1 MHDGESAPN
10 QAAVLRWRSGGT
22 GLGEVFRR
30 AAAALGARP
39 EPQQGLLIHRSLYR
53 SLGGHDSASDEP
65 HAALVR
71 ALGRRRIVMLDAAML
86 WRG

>member
-1 MHDGESAPN
+1 
-10 QAAVLRWRSGGT
+10 
-22 GLGEVFRR
+22 
-30 AAAALGARP
+30 
-39 EPQQGLLIHRSLYR
+39 LLIHRSLYR